1 MMVGACGVLFILLQ
15 LTVKSEARSL
25 QRRRTR
31 RRNVEKSPVFIRLG
45 DEGWPR
51 YPELSGVWYDMAIL
65 MVS

>member
-51 YPELSGVWYDMAIL
+51 NPELSGVWYDMAIL